1 MWKFAT
7 YEDDT
12 RDGWNDGDIATF
24 KSNVFKSLAREII
37 QNSID
42 ARFDKNLP
50 VTVTFELRSLPRVCI
65 PDLDTIQKHMEYIQ
79 ENSAHTEGD
88 TNKKEIIETLRY
100 SKMKTLPVLVISDE
114 NTNGMPDTKQENSVP
129 PFLKYMKSK
138 GSSGGD
144 QKRAGSHGIGKA
156 APLATTPLRT
166 IYVGTMWEEKPD
178 TKTLYQGRARLMYRE
193 IQENGIEKMKSGTGY
208 WGAENFQP
216 LKELDDDRFDW
227 LRRKNRGTTIG
238 IPGFR
243 TKAGRD
249 WMPIIAGYIVSDFFA
264 AIQRGTLEVKLKDP
278 AEKNLPELIINREK
292 IKNKKSFFYNQEIIQ
307 QIEKHTGNEVPEL
320 NEAYYYHRCLLEDS
334 KVNEFKYKI
343 LNKFDIKLRV
353 IIEEGAPRK
362 ICFIRQNMKI
372 TDYLKQGQKNSFWAP
387 GQAPKATIKDFVGVV
402 EILDEKGNN
411 LFRSMEPA
419 QHNALEIERMPE
431 EDQVL
436 GRDAFRALSKWLR
449 EKILEI
455 ASEEVLD
462 NRSVSELTEFFY
474 DDTDND
480 PSSAAKTKEE
490 NINGGFIYNR
500 KKMKIKLPA
509 RDPIVDEGSEEGED
523 GGGSTENGDGSRGDG
538 GNGTGHGSGTGGT
551 GTKKSKSQNIKLP
564 HQRIVKTK
572 KGFSVTFLMPEITDC
587 IITVLEIGLDRS
599 YTTKISASSFGELQD
614 DGRIKIVKK
623 DFNGELKKTFDVVLS
638 KEVNGGLEILASKSE
653 LDEI

>member
-1 MWKFAT
+1 MWEFAT
-7 YEDDT
+7 NEDGSL
-12 RDGWNDGDIATF
+12 DGWNDGDIANF
-24 KSNVFKSLAREII
+24 KSNVFKNLAREII

-42 ARFDKNLP
+42 ARFDKNSP
-50 VTVTFELRSLPRVCI
+50 VTVTFELQKLPRACI
-65 PDLDTIQKHMEYIQ
+65 PDLDTIKNHMEYIQ

-88 TNKKEIIETLRY
+88 AYKKEISETLKY
-100 SKMKTLPVLVISDE
+100 SKMSELPVLIISDE
-114 NTNGMPDTKQENSVP
+114 NTSGMPDTEQKNSVQ

-144 QKRAGSHGIGKA
+144 QNRAGSHGIGKA

-166 IYVGTMWEEKPD
+166 IYVGTMWKEKSGI
-178 TKTLYQGRARLMYRE
+178 KTLYQGRARLMYRK
-193 IQENGIEKMKSGTGY
+193 IQENGIGKIKSGTGY

-216 LKELDDDRFDW
+216 LKQLEDERYQW
-227 LRRKNRGTTIG
+227 LVRKTRGTTIG

-243 TKAGRD
+243 TKANRD

-264 AIQRGTLEVKLKDP
+264 AIERGALEVRLKDP
-278 AEKNLPELIINREK
+278 AEKSLPELIINKEK
-292 IKNKKSFFYNQEIIQ
+292 IKNKKSYFHNQEIIK

-320 NEAYYYHRCLLEDS
+320 NEAYYYHQCLSDDL
-334 KVNEFKYKI
+334 KVKKFENKI
-343 LNKFDIKLRV
+343 LDTYDIKLRV

-362 ICFIRQNMKI
+362 ICFIRENMKI
-372 TDYLKQGQKNSFWAP
+372 TDHLKQGQRNSFWAS

-402 EILDEKGNN
+402 EILDKKGNS

-419 QHNALEIERMPE
+419 QHNALEIDNMPE
-431 EDQVL
+431 QDREH
-436 GRDAFRALSKWLR
+436 GRDAFRELSKWLR
-449 EKILEI
+449 ETIIEI

-500 KKMKIKLPA
+500 KKMKIKLPP
-509 RDPIVDEGSEEGED
+509 RVPVITEENEEGED
-523 GGGSTENGDGSRGDG
+523 GGGSTENGDGDG
-538 GNGTGHGSGTGGT
+538 GERGNGPGHGTGTGGT
-551 GTKKSKSQNIKLP
+551 GNKKSKSQNIKLP

-572 KGFSVTFLMPEITDC
+572 KGYSVSILLPEITDC
-587 IITVLEIGLDRS
+587 TISVLEIGLDQS
-599 YTTKISASSFGELQD
+599 YTTKISASSFGELQE
-614 DGRIKIVKK
+614 DGKIKIVKK

>member
-1 MWKFAT
+1 MWEFAT
-7 YEDDT
+7 NEDGSL
-12 RDGWNDGDIATF
+12 DGWNDGDIANF
-24 KSNVFKSLAREII
+24 KSNVFKNLAREII

-42 ARFDKNLP
+42 ARYDENSP
-50 VTVTFELRSLPRVCI
+50 VIVTFELQTLPRICI
-65 PDLDTIQKHMEYIQ
+65 PGLDTIKDHMEYIQ

-88 TNKKEIIETLRY
+88 TYKKEIIETLNY
-100 SKMKTLPVLVISDE
+100 SRKSSLPVLVISDE
-114 NTNGMPDTKQENSVP
+114 NTYGMPDTEQKDSVP

-144 QKRAGSHGIGKA
+144 QNRAGSHGIGKA

-166 IYVGTMWEEKPD
+166 IYVGTRWKGKSED
-178 TKTLYQGRARLMYRE
+178 KTLYQGRARLMYRKVK
-193 IQENGIEKMKSGTGY
+193 ENGNIKIKSGTGY

-216 LKELDDDRFDW
+216 LKQLDDERFKW
-227 LRRKNRGTTIG
+227 LRRETRGTTIG

-243 TKAGRD
+243 TKADRD
-249 WMPIIAGYIVSDFFA
+249 WMPIIAGYVVSDFFA
-264 AIQRGTLEVKLKDP
+264 AIQRGALEVRLKDP
-278 AEKNLPELIINREK
+278 AEKALPELIINKEK
-292 IKNKKSFFYNQEIIQ
+292 IKNRKTYFQNKEIIK

-320 NEAYYYHRCLLEDS
+320 NEAFYYHQCLLDDD
-334 KVNEFKYKI
+334 KVKELEHKI

-362 ICFIRQNMKI
+362 VCFIRKNMKI

-419 QHNALEIERMPE
+419 QHNALEIDNMPQ
-431 EDQVL
+431 EDRDL

-449 EKILEI
+449 EKIVEI
-455 ASEEVLD
+455 ASEEAVD

-474 DDTDND
+474 DDSDND

-490 NINGGFIYNR
+490 NINGGFVYKR
-500 KKMKIKLPA
+500 KPMAKQIPPRKQVIA
-509 RDPIVDEGSEEGED
+509 EDGEDNVGGGSGGNGGD
-523 GGGSTENGDGSRGDG
+523 GGGGGGGSGH
-538 GNGTGHGSGTGGT
+538 GTGKGGT
-551 GTKKSKSQNIKLP
+551 GEKKSKNQNIKLP

-572 KGFSVTFLMPEITDC
+572 IGYSVTFSMTKITDC
-587 IITVLEIGLDRS
+587 IISILEVGLDS
-599 YTTKISASSFGELQD
+599 DYTIKVASSDFGELQS
-614 DGRIKIVKK
+614 DGKIKISKLDFK
-623 DFNGELKKTFDVVLS
+623 DELKKTFNIRLS
-638 KEVNGGLEILASKSE
+638 EAVQGGLEVLASKSE
-653 LDEI
+653 